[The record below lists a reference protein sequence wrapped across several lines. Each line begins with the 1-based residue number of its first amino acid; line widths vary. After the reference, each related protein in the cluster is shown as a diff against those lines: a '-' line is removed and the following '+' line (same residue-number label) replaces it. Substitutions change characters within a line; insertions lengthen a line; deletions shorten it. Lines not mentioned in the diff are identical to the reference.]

1 MSTSVREVP
10 SKKGLWTGR
19 VRAGFGQYFMG
30 TSPLYYVAVAIYSHL
45 AHPAVIG
52 SMAMLWGYLW
62 SWFKTLP
69 RYGA

>member
-1 MSTSVREVP
+1 
-10 SKKGLWTGR
+10 
-19 VRAGFGQYFMG
+19 MG